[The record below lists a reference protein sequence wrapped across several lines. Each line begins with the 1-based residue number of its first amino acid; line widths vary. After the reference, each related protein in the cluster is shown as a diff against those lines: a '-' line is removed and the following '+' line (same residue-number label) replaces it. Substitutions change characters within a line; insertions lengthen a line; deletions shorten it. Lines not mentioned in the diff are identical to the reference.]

1 MLASSNAGQ
10 DANSDVSA
18 IFDELTVE
26 LRSQPKSS
34 SEIRQSA
41 YLQHK
46 ADFQELVTKGARLF
60 KLMIAESTS
69 SAQSSFTDVEDLQKW
84 GYHTY
89 NYNDASELRGI
100 DSVLDTI
107 EVSKK
112 STRLLSPNIP
122 VSHTHKTPVV
132 VEGMLFPATN
142 ALLCQ
147 VINISD
153 GIIVAYDNFTA
164 QGVNGRKG
172 SSVPPLNHWS
182 DIAYLQ
188 WLSKAEP
195 DSNLRFVLRY
205 NVINDGTCFA
215 LDFMESHCGFALTQW
230 PGTTYYPGSNEFNAL
245 LGSPNG
251 QGVAHMLIQHR
262 KQLGHRAVEKVIIFF
277 IACRGKMLLF
287 HLQDVEETSRHDAC
301 S

>member
-1 MLASSNAGQ
+1 MLRTPVPETMSGIRAHMLASSNAGQ

-84 GYHTY
+84 GYDTY

-107 EVSKK
+107 E
-112 STRLLSPNIP
+112 
-122 VSHTHKTPVV
+122 
-132 VEGMLFPATN
+132 
-142 ALLCQ
+142 
-147 VINISD
+147 
-153 GIIVAYDNFTA
+153 
-164 QGVNGRKG
+164 
-172 SSVPPLNHWS
+172 
-182 DIAYLQ
+182 
-188 WLSKAEP
+188 
-195 DSNLRFVLRY
+195 
-205 NVINDGTCFA
+205 
-215 LDFMESHCGFALTQW
+215 W

-262 KQLGHRAVEKVIIFF
+262 KQLGHKTVEKVIVFF